1 MSLPAGGGSFDNSR
15 TAPDPTTHTLT
26 DDSPVRPV
34 PRWLHVLAVY
44 TVVHTAVLLVLG
56 GFVTSFRVGM
66 ADPVWPTEPWYL
78 ADNFKVDFGYLVEH
92 FHRIVAWTLGLPG
105 LVLTFGL
112 WVLEPRPGIR
122 RFGLWA
128 LAGLTVAFNAFH
140 GVLKMAPVG
149 QEGWPV
155 FLNLGVMALTVVLV
169 VIAAYWSVKGGG
181 IGGTI
186 RAVVVAGM
194 IAAMAQGLLGGVR
207 VRYNE
212 LAGRELSAV
221 HGVVGQVVFALL
233 VAVAVL
239 TRKPKRG
246 PAVDEGTA
254 AHLEWQTLA
263 LVLFTFSQIVW
274 GAWIRHFPS
283 PLANRVHLF
292 FAFVVVGF
300 ATLVIKQVTSDP
312 AARDRYK
319 LLTRCLMGLIAL
331 QVVLGIEAWIGKF
344 LTGTLP
350 EFETITAGKAFVRT
364 AHAHIGAWVLVT
376 TVALA
381 IVARRN
387 PAGPVGPADG
397 RSLNSEETPASEP
410 VLAGR

>member
-1 MSLPAGGGSFDNSR
+1 M
-15 TAPDPTTHTLT
+15 APSSD
-26 DDSPVRPV
+26 RPV
-34 PRWLHVLAVY
+34 PRWLHVLSVY
-44 TVVHTAVLLVLG
+44 TVLHTALLLILG

-78 ADNFKVDFGYLVEH
+78 VGNFKVDFGYLVEH
-92 FHRIVAWTLGLPG
+92 FHRIVGWTLGLPG

-112 WVLEPRPGIR
+112 WTREPRTGLR
-122 RFGLWA
+122 WFGLGA
-128 LAGLTVAFNAFH
+128 LAALLVTFSAFH
-140 GVLKMAPVG
+140 GVLRMAPVG

-155 FLNLGVMALTVVLV
+155 FLNLGVMVLTVLLV
-169 VIAAYWSVKGGG
+169 VVAAYRSATGGG
-181 IGGTI
+181 AGGTI

-194 IAAMAQGLLGGVR
+194 IAAMVQGLLGGVR

-221 HGVVGQVVFALL
+221 HGVVGQVVFVLL

-239 TRKPKRG
+239 TRKPRRG
-246 PAVDEGTA
+246 PAVAGGPA
-254 AHLEWQTLA
+254 ANLEWQTLA

-274 GAWIRHFPS
+274 GAWLRHFPS

-300 ATLVIKQVTSDP
+300 ATLVIKEVVSAP
-312 AARDRYK
+312 AARERFK
-319 LLTRCLMGLIAL
+319 VVTRCLMGLIAL
-331 QVVLGIEAWIGKF
+331 QVVLGIEAWLGKF

-364 AHAHIGAWVLVT
+364 AHAHIGAWLLAT
-376 TVALA
+376 SVAFA
-381 IVARRN
+381 ILARRN
-387 PAGPVGPADG
+387 PAGDVGPAG
-397 RSLNSEETPASEP
+397 MPSLNSEETPVSEP

>member
-1 MSLPAGGGSFDNSR
+1 MARSAD
-15 TAPDPTTHTLT
+15 
-26 DDSPVRPV
+26 RPV
-34 PRWLHVLAVY
+34 PRWLHVLAIY
-44 TVVHTAVLLVLG
+44 TVLHTAALLILG

-66 ADPVWPTEPWYL
+66 ADPIWPTEPWYL

-92 FHRIVAWTLGLPG
+92 FHRIVGFTLGVPG

-112 WVLEPRPGIR
+112 WAYEPRRGVR
-122 RFGLWA
+122 LFGLSA
-128 LAGLTVAFNAFH
+128 LAALTVAFGTFH
-140 GVLKMAPVG
+140 RVLQTAPVG

-155 FLNLGVMALTVVLV
+155 FLNLGVMGITLVLV
-169 VIAAYWSVKGGG
+169 VVAAYSSAKGGG
-181 IGGTI
+181 VGGTI

-194 IAAMAQGLLGGVR
+194 IAAMVQGLLGGVR

-221 HGVVGQVVFALL
+221 HGVVGQIVFALL

-239 TRKPKRG
+239 TRKPRRG
-246 PAVDEGTA
+246 PAIPEGTA
-254 AHLEWQTLA
+254 TNLEWQTLA
-263 LVLFTFSQIVW
+263 LVLFTFTQIIW

-300 ATLVIKQVTSDP
+300 ATLVIKEVMSDP
-312 AARDRYK
+312 MARERFK
-319 LLTRCLMGLIAL
+319 LVTRCLMGLVAL

-350 EFETITAGKAFVRT
+350 EFEKITAGKAFVRT
-364 AHAHIGAWVLVT
+364 AHAHIGAWLLVT
-376 TVALA
+376 TVAFA
-381 IVARRN
+381 ILARRN
-387 PAGPVGPADG
+387 PAGDVGPQEAT
-397 RSLNSEETPASEP
+397 SVNSEETPVSEA